1 MEHFPI
7 TPNALT
13 HLRRKDPRLGAVI
26 EAYSPLQRPPVEP
39 DLFLSL
45 VRSILGQQISMK
57 AQDTVWARFLAAF
70 EAPTPER
77 LSETPVET
85 LKSVGTSLRKAH
97 YIQGAAAAFQTP
109 AYHPHHLETLSDAD
123 FIQVLTQLKG
133 VGAWTAEMLLLFT
146 LKRPDVL
153 SFGDSALKNGLRLL
167 HGMDTVGRK
176 EFEFFRSLYRPYG
189 STAALYL
196 WEVSSRG
203 VPPSLADHPA
213 LPRESFPD

>member
-7 TPNALT
+7 APKALT
-13 HLRRKDPRLGAVI
+13 HLRQKDPRLGAVI
-26 EAYSPLQRPPVEP
+26 DAYGPLRRPVES

-70 EAPTPER
+70 EDPSPKR
-77 LSETPVET
+77 LSETPAEE
-85 LKSVGTSLRKAH
+85 LKSVGTSLRKAQ
-97 YIQGAAAAFQTP
+97 YIQGAAKAFQTP
-109 AYHPHHLETLSDAD
+109 GYHPDHLRALSDAD
-123 FIQVLTQLKG
+123 FIHALTQLKG

-146 LKRPDVL
+146 LQRPDVL

-167 HGMDTVGRK
+167 HGLDTVGRK
-176 EFEFFRSLYRPYG
+176 EFEVYRALYRPYG
-189 STAALYL
+189 STASLYL

-203 VPPSLADHPA
+203 VPPALADQA
-213 LPRESFPD
+213 AAT

>member
-7 TPNALT
+7 AQNALD

-26 EAYSPLQRPPVEP
+26 EAYSPLNRPPVDS
-39 DLFLSL
+39 DLFRSL

-57 AQDTVWARFLAAF
+57 AQDTVWARFLQTF
-70 EAPTPER
+70 EDPSPQG
-77 LSETPVET
+77 LSIIPVET
-85 LKSVGTSLRKAH
+85 LKSVGTSLRKAQ
-97 YIQGAAAAFQTP
+97 YIQGVAKAFQTS
-109 AYHPHHLETLSDAD
+109 AYHPHHLRTLSDED
-123 FIQVLTQLKG
+123 FIHTLTQLKG

-167 HGMDTVGRK
+167 HGLDTVGRK
-176 EFEFFRSLYRPYG
+176 EFEVYRALYRPYG
-189 STAALYL
+189 STASLYL

-203 VPPSLADHPA
+203 VPPDLENQRTV
-213 LPRESFPD
+213 L